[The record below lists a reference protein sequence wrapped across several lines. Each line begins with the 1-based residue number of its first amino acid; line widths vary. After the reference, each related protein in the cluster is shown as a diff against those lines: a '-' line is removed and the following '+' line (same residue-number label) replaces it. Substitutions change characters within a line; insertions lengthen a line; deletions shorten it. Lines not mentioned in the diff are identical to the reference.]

1 MRSLL
6 QLPRSRS
13 RERSEPET
21 ETASRASTTTRKGS
35 EADSIAEDPLFRL
48 GRAIFGGILAFTAV
62 DNLRNLEERV
72 QYADAKDA
80 PAPERSVP
88 AVSSALLAGGLGVA
102 LWRRPAAGAAA
113 IAGFLAGTTPVMHD
127 FWNEDDPETK
137 QQELTHF
144 LKNGALFGAA
154 LAFMTQ
160 GRRRDER

>member
-13 RERSEPET
+13 RSRGRSETESVSRPGTSAGGET
-21 ETASRASTTTRKGS
+21 
-35 EADSIAEDPLFRL
+35 DSIADDPLFRL
-48 GRAIFGGILAFTAV
+48 GRAIFGGILAFTAA

-88 AVSSALLAGGLGVA
+88 AISTALLAGGLGVA

-127 FWNEDDPETK
+127 FWNADDETEK

-160 GRRRDER
+160 GRRRDEQ

>member
-13 RERSEPET
+13 RGRSEPEP
-21 ETASRASTTTRKGS
+21 ESVPQPSTTARGET
-35 EADSIAEDPLFRL
+35 EADSIADDPLFRL

-62 DNLRNLEERV
+62 DNLRNLDERV

-88 AVSSALLAGGLGVA
+88 AVSTALLAGGLGVA
-102 LWRRPAAGAAA
+102 LWRRPATGAAA
-113 IAGFLAGTTPVMHD
+113 IAGFLAGTTPIMHD
-127 FWNEDDPETK
+127 FWNEDDPTEK

-160 GRRRDER
+160 GRRRDEQ